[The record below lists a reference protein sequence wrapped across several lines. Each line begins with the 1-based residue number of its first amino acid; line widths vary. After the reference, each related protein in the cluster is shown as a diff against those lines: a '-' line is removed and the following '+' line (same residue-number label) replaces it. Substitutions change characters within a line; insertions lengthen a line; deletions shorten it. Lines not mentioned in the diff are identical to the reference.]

1 MSDEHENRSNAC
13 LKIPTRVILGLIILG
28 NGLMFLLSSGN
39 PFIHAYLQSDW
50 FGKGIFWGLF
60 FLSGISWTILIQKGV
75 MLFHVRRLSKEFI
88 SLFSAKDPLG
98 LQFNKLQ
105 APHPFFEIYKAFKI
119 RALSIVSRNHFFQ
132 SGNMAFSES
141 DLDLLAEEIHAAASC
156 QMKKLERHLF
166 ILPTVV
172 TLGPFIGL
180 LGTVWGILMSFS
192 QMQGKTGG
200 TEAMLAGLSLA
211 LAATVIGLVVAI
223 PAVIGN
229 NYLKNA
235 LREWK
240 RDTEDFSH
248 LLLSSVELHYQKG
261 GQTSCVT

>member
-1 MSDEHENRSNAC
+1 
-13 LKIPTRVILGLIILG
+13 
-28 NGLMFLLSSGN
+28 MFLLSSGN
-39 PFIHAYLQSDW
+39 PFIHAYLQSDL

-60 FLSGISWTILIQKGV
+60 FLSGISWTILIQKGI
-75 MLFHVRRLSKEFI
+75 MLFHVRRLSKEFV
-88 SLFSAKDPLG
+88 SLFSEKDPLS
-98 LQFNKLQ
+98 LQFHRPVKGHLLE

-119 RALSIVSRNHFFQ
+119 RALSIISRNHFFHP
-132 SGNMAFSES
+132 GNTEFSES
-141 DLDLLAEEIHAAASC
+141 DLDLLAEEIHTAASM
-156 QMKKLERHLF
+156 QMKKLERYLF
-166 ILPTVV
+166 VLPTVV

-192 QMQGKTGG
+192 QMQGRSGG
-200 TEAMLAGLSLA
+200 TEAMLSGLSLA

-248 LLLSSVELHYQKG
+248 LLLSSMELHYQKG
-261 GQTSCVT
+261 AHATQTADFS